1 MLKIQNVS
9 KRFDKKI
16 VLDDVST
23 QFDAG
28 KIHGILGP
36 NGAGKTTLIRI
47 INQIVE
53 ADKGGVYWNDTLID
67 RNFLKNVGYLPEE
80 RGLYVNMTVKN
91 HLEFI
96 GKLKGMS
103 KEKIQHQIDFWLE
116 KFQIE
121 DWKNKRIEELSK
133 GMAQKIQFIVSVFH
147 NPSVL
152 ILDEPFSGFDPS
164 NVVLIRKE
172 LRELKSE
179 GKTILLSTHNM
190 NSVEELCDKVV
201 LIHQSKKVLEGTV
214 ENLKK
219 ERRND
224 VYAIQFKG
232 NLMAFVNSLWTGFDF
247 IDKKILA
254 DDRFIARVRG
264 LNENHLKELLKAV
277 INDVVIEGA
286 WEELPSMEDIFMS
299 ETQLKT
305 EVDEQ

>member
-214 ENLKK
+214 
-219 ERRND
+219 
-224 VYAIQFKG
+224 
-232 NLMAFVNSLWTGFDF
+232 
-247 IDKKILA
+247 
-254 DDRFIARVRG
+254 
-264 LNENHLKELLKAV
+264 
-277 INDVVIEGA
+277 
-286 WEELPSMEDIFMS
+286 
-299 ETQLKT
+299 
-305 EVDEQ
+305 

>member
-53 ADKGGVYWNDTLID
+53 ADKGGVYWNNQLID

-103 KEKIQHQIDFWLE
+103 REKRQHQIDFWLN

-147 NPSVL
+147 NPEVL

-172 LRELKSE
+172 LRELKSQ

-201 LIHQSKKVLEGTV
+201 LIHQSKKIVEGTV
-214 ENLKK
+214 ENLKN
-219 ERRND
+219 ERRNG

-264 LNENHLKELLKAV
+264 LDENHLKELLKAV

-299 ETQLKT
+299 ETQLK
-305 EVDEQ
+305 EGSDEK